1 MANPKR
7 RQTRH
12 RTMSRRNKNWSLK
25 VEATSSC
32 SNCGAA
38 RPGHTVCP
46 SCGFYNG
53 KLVIAKKDKKSKS
66 AKGKETKEE
75 DS

>member
-7 RQTRH
+7 RHTRH
-12 RTMSRRNKNWSLK
+12 RTMKRRDKCWKLTT
-25 VEATSSC
+25 AGSSTC
-32 SNCGAA
+32 SNCGAT

-53 KLVIAKKDKKSKS
+53 KLILAKKTRKSKKKNEGES
-66 AKGKETKEE
+66 KPEE
-75 DS
+75 S